1 MLKEANIC
9 LTTFAEAVYDDAE
22 IILKTEKRNIVVT
35 TCAGIKPVLQ
45 LFS

>member
-1 MLKEANIC
+1 MLRKPHIC

-45 LFS
+45 LLS